1 MNRYS
6 SLFIR
11 EYFCASEN
19 MGRKEMVNIMRV
31 DVMKM
36 KINNENVE
44 FVVKDLGYNWGDP
57 IKNGTVV
64 ELGNGDDDA
73 FCRLSDGDA
82 GKMALYEYHQKSK
95 ASAAAAEAYLDSLF
109 PGMERGYYF
118 PSITDADGKQPS
130 PPVLYTIGVGPSE
143 DGKHLYVKDSW
154 WCSFEEYHFKTR
166 WEHVHRYWTSHNMCE
181 MAGVKF
187 HLECVRPS
195 ANPAGIPQVY
205 NGPRGKEIR
214 VQDADLDG
222 KVDDMEY
229 FNTLIELIDQ
239 LKGE

>member
-1 MNRYS
+1 
-6 SLFIR
+6 
-11 EYFCASEN
+11 
-19 MGRKEMVNIMRV
+19 MVNIMRV

-36 KINNENVE
+36 KINNETVE
-44 FVVKDLGYNWGDP
+44 FVIKDLGFNCGDP
-57 IKNGTVV
+57 IRNGTVV
-64 ELGNGDDDA
+64 ELRHNNDDA

-82 GKMALYEYHQKSK
+82 GKVALYEHHKK
-95 ASAAAAEAYLDSLF
+95 IEASAAAAEVYLDSLF

-118 PSITDADGKQPS
+118 PSITYSDGKHPS
-130 PPVLYTIGVGPSE
+130 PPVLYTLGVGPSE

-154 WCSFEEYHFKTR
+154 WRSFNEYHFKTR
-166 WEHVHRYWTSHNMCE
+166 WEHVHRYWTSHNMCKRD
-181 MAGVKF
+181 GVKF

-195 ANPAGIPQVY
+195 ANPAGIPQLY
-205 NGPRGKEIR
+205 KTSYGETIIR

>member
-1 MNRYS
+1 
-6 SLFIR
+6 
-11 EYFCASEN
+11 
-19 MGRKEMVNIMRV
+19 MVNIMRV

-44 FVVKDLGYNWGDP
+44 FVIKDLGYNYGDP
-57 IKNGTVV
+57 IRNGTIV
-64 ELGNGDDDA
+64 EISSEES

-82 GKMALYEYHQKSK
+82 GKVALYEFHKKSK
-95 ASAAAAEAYLDSLF
+95 ASAAAAEVYLDSLF

-118 PSITDADGKQPS
+118 PSITYSDGKHPS

-154 WCSFEEYHFKTR
+154 WRSFEEYHFKTR
-166 WEHVHRYWTSHNMCE
+166 WEHVHRYWTSYNMCKME
-181 MAGVKF
+181 GIGF
-187 HLECVRPS
+187 FLECVRPS
-195 ANPAGIPQVY
+195 ANPAGIPQLY
-205 NGPRGKEIR
+205 KTSYGETIIR
-214 VQDADLDG
+214 VQDADLDW